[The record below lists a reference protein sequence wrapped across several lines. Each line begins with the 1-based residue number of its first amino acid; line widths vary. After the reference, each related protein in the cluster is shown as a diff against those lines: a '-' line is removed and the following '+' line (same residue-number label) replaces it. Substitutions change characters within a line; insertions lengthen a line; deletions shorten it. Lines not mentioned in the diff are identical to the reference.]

1 MKRFLPILCCTW
13 LALFLFSGVQAQVK
27 VDSFNVDGIKHLRT
41 YKVERSDSTAKEV
54 ITEKRYNETGKL
66 IFDGYVEQYWVNGQ
80 VKKRWLKQVKFLPA
94 GMKEVLEIPLEG
106 KPMLTRYD
114 MNGAVTER
122 KFIRLTR
129 AIGMAEL

>member
-1 MKRFLPILCCTW
+1 MKHLFRLLCCTW
-13 LALFLFSGVQAQVK
+13 IALFLFSEAQAQVK

-66 IFDGYVEQYWVNGQ
+66 IFDGYVEQYWANGQ

-129 AIGMAEL
+129 ALGMAEL